1 MAEFVDKASPYMKM
15 HDDGNTAY
23 FNMISGT
30 VMLLMTV
37 TLVYVLWKTTPKK
50 QKALDP
56 ENWVEMP
63 LRKIEEVS
71 HDVKKFRFF
80 FETPMH
86 ILGLPIGQHIS
97 LKFIDPEGKEVQ
109 RSYTPITSDV
119 DSGYV
124 EFMIKVYFKG
134 VHPNFPEGAIVI
146 DPVDNKI
153 ITKIKSLIITS
164 TMIPGGKMSQHLN
177 SMQLGDTILMKGPKG
192 HLDYKGRGQFS
203 IAHKRNNIVQ
213 YNKKKIGMV
222 AGGTGITPM
231 LQGMHLIMCAAA
243 MYILSCTRGL
253 STIFFML
260 YPFVEYEINEPNTL
274 FTPLP
279 LDSRCAVIRAIQ
291 RDPKDKTEVWLIF
304 ANQTEAD
311 ILLREELEACERAS
325 EGR

>member
-1 MAEFVDKASPYMKM
+1 MDFWGLGVPPLCVLHFIASLAKCEALTFSPIDIARSSFSTNLQAVTVGSLSCIALDSKDPIELIMAEFIDRASPYLKM
-15 HDDGNTAY
+15 HDDSNTAY
-23 FNMISGT
+23 FNMLSGT

-134 VHPNFPEGAIVI
+134 VHPNFPEGAII
-146 DPVDNKI
+146 N
-153 ITKIKSLIITS
+153 
-164 TMIPGGKMSQHLN
+164 
-177 SMQLGDTILMKGPKG
+177 
-192 HLDYKGRGQFS
+192 
-203 IAHKRNNIVQ
+203 RNNRP
-213 YNKKKIGMV
+213 IGR
-222 AGGTGITPM
+222 
-231 LQGMHLIMCAAA
+231 Q
-243 MYILSCTRGL
+243 
-253 STIFFML
+253 
-260 YPFVEYEINEPNTL
+260 NDN
-274 FTPLP
+274 
-279 LDSRCAVIRAIQ
+279 
-291 RDPKDKTEVWLIF
+291 
-304 ANQTEAD
+304 
-311 ILLREELEACERAS
+311 
-325 EGR
+325 